1 MELYQTYRVILS
13 SVSEEFHRN
22 TFKRSTAF
30 SQFKTFH
37 VMGLPNCD
45 FCSSYGAAISSSW
58 LLQSIS
64 LLNDAPIAMDW
75 TAKTQQTTYTVHTLG
90 VGGRD
95 TVCSTAAAAARSWR
109 YIALRQTSAFIPHS
123 TFKHL
128 LKSTHNI
135 VYICMCCS
143 TIRQRQSKI
152 TVLTLSI
159 LRHGLLNRWMSH
171 WAV

>member
-1 MELYQTYRVILS
+1 
-13 SVSEEFHRN
+13 
-22 TFKRSTAF
+22 
-30 SQFKTFH
+30 
-37 VMGLPNCD
+37 MGLPNCD

-128 LKSTHNI
+128 LKSTHDI
-135 VYICMCCS
+135 VYICA
-143 TIRQRQSKI
+143 
-152 TVLTLSI
+152 VLFVNATAQNASSVFTLGTFHSRNWQI
-159 LRHGLLNRWMSH
+159 FMIFWPLPLLLANFYYYPS
-171 WAV
+171 ANFTNS